1 MNLQELV
8 GTVNGATII
17 SLDTETTL
25 PLNKTITVNGE
36 RQPNP
41 HFDRVKKRTTGLNVM
56 IFSNQNSNGYENM
69 VRKRLVAEGKDPN
82 TFVLSERKWGV
93 RIAGTPFVEHKGQT
107 YIEVIMLRDPRSST
121 FHIGSKQIDYDDIH
135 GQKKTTKAAQG
146 GLDNSVII
154 RTFKTESIVA
164 ITINKQKHIL

>member
-25 PLNKTITVNGE
+25 PLNKTIIANGE

-56 IFSNQNSNGYENM
+56 IFSNSNTNSYSNM
-69 VRKRLVAEGKDPN
+69 VRKRLVAEGKDPT
-82 TFVLSERKWGV
+82 TFVLSERKWGK
-93 RIAGTPFVEHKGQT
+93 RIEGTPFVDHKGET
-107 YIEVIMLRDPRSST
+107 YIEVIVLRPGKT
-121 FHIGSKQIDYDDIH
+121 TCWVGTTAIHKEDIQ
-135 GQKKTTKAAQG
+135 GQKKTSKPTQG
-146 GLDNSVII
+146 GLDNTVVL
-154 RTFKTESIVA
+154 RTFKVSSIVA
-164 ITINKQKHIL
+164 ITMNKEKHVL